1 MSMPHNTE
9 QVMTFAEAINDAMVE
24 AMASDDKVFCYGL
37 GVDDPKRIFGT
48 TNNLKERFGSNRVFD
63 VPTAENALMGI
74 GVGAALGGYRPVFVN
89 QRFDFILLAMDQI
102 VNAAAKWRY
111 MFGGQNKVP
120 MVLRAVVGRGWGQ
133 GPTHSQCLH
142 SWLAHIPGL
151 KVVMPTSPRDAKGLL
166 LSSIFDDNPVIFIE
180 HRWLHNTSGAV
191 PPDDYRVPLGE
202 AELIREGSDLTI
214 VATSYMNVEAVHALE
229 HLECQGIS
237 ADLIDLRCV
246 RPIDWEKI
254 SLSVKKT
261 GRLLVLDIGAGAVS
275 VASEIV
281 SKMSTDNWSDLKA
294 APVKIC
300 MPDKAQ
306 PTSPALTKGFYPD
319 ASTIVRNISA
329 LVGKEL
335 EWESLSAKQSWPHD
349 VPGTWFNGPF

>member
-1 MSMPHNTE
+1 MSTHHNSE
-9 QVMTFAEAINDAMVE
+9 RVMNFAQAINEAMIEAMV
-24 AMASDDKVFCYGL
+24 ADDKVFCYGL

-48 TNNLKERFGSNRVFD
+48 TNELKERFGGSRVFD

-102 VNAAAKWRY
+102 VNADAKWRY

-151 KVVMPTSPRDAKGLL
+151 KVVMPTSPQDAKGLL

-180 HRWLHNTSGAV
+180 HRWLHNMSGSV
-191 PPDDYRVPLGE
+191 PAGDYRVPLGE
-202 AELIREGSDLTI
+202 AVVTREGTDLTI
-214 VATSYMNVEAVHALE
+214 VATSYMNVEATHALD
-229 HLECQGIS
+229 HLENQGIS

-261 GRLLVLDIGAGAVS
+261 GKLLVLDIGADSVS

-281 SKMSTDNWSDLKA
+281 SKMSTDNWADLRA
-294 APVKIC
+294 APMKIC

-306 PTSPALTKGFYPD
+306 PTSPALTRGFYPD
-319 ASTIVRNISA
+319 ASKIVRGISS
-329 LVGKEL
+329 LVGKKL
-335 EWESLSAKQSWPHD
+335 EWESLAALQSWPHD

>member
-1 MSMPHNTE
+1 MSTPNNSE
-9 QVMTFAEAINDAMVE
+9 QVINFSEAINDAMIQAME
-24 AMASDDKVFCYGL
+24 ADNKVFCYGL
-37 GVDDPKRIFGT
+37 GVDDPKRIFGS
-48 TNNLKERFGSNRVFD
+48 TNELKERFGSSRVFD
-63 VPTAENALMGI
+63 VPASENALMGI
-74 GVGAALGGYRPVFVN
+74 GVGAALGGYRPIFVN

-111 MFGGQNKVP
+111 MFGGKNKVP
-120 MVLRAVVGRGWGQ
+120 MVLRVVVGRGWGQ

-180 HRWLHNTSGAV
+180 HRWLHNTSGPV
-191 PPDDYRVPLGE
+191 PTGDFRIPLGKSK
-202 AELIREGSDLTI
+202 LLREGTDLTI
-214 VATSYMNVEAVHALE
+214 VAISYMNIEAVHALD
-229 HLECQGIS
+229 HLNQQGIS
-237 ADLIDLRCV
+237 ADLIDLRCI

-281 SKMSTDNWSDLKA
+281 SKVSTDNWSDLKT
-294 APVKIC
+294 APIKIC
-300 MPDKAQ
+300 MPDNAQ

-319 ASTIVRNISA
+319 ASSIVRGISS

-335 EWESLSAKQSWPHD
+335 EWESLTNMQSWPHD
-349 VPGTWFNGPF
+349 VPGTWFKGPF